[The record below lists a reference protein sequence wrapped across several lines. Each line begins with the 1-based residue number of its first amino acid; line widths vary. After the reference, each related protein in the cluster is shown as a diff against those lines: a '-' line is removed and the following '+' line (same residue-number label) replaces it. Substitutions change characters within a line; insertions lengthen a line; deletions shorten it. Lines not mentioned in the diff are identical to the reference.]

1 MLVLHSVGA
10 PHWVTPTHGG
20 PAGWF
25 RSGRGGPGSHTLT
38 PGSHMFTH
46 SNTYMHACVPL
57 HAYLHIYALT
67 RAHTHPFLIRVRQ
80 GGTRGFETL
89 GLAPGSYPLMVRSR
103 PLFLH
108 L

>member
-1 MLVLHSVGA
+1 MVQEWKRRSWF
-10 PHWVTPTHGG
+10 PHFD
-20 PAGWF
+20 A
-25 RSGRGGPGSHTLT
+25 R
-38 PGSHMFTH
+38 FTH
-46 SNTYMHACVPL
+46 VHTFKYL
-57 HAYLHIYALT
+57 HARMRAFACLFTYIYALT

-89 GLAPGSYPLMVRSR
+89 GSAPGSYPLMVRSR